1 MKAILVAVVGTAGLL
16 ATPAVA
22 GTKKPSSAK
31 APAKAAEIAQPKQVV
46 ADASA
51 DAGAGAG
58 AATAAAVAQ
67 AVAAAAQPASSPE
80 AFALPDLPAD
90 TAGVFGQVSL
100 PAPVVVGKPIAK
112 PGKEKAPVM
121 KMGND
126 YVLGGGSKRQTT
138 KPGEEVQQIIPKGL
152 SRAAVSTYI
161 DAHADEIQLCWSRIP
176 AKQRPDACTVDLDL
190 TINDAGQVTDVELG
204 GDVPA
209 GAHKCIVHAVS
220 HWQFPV
226 AETSTQINYGISL
239 HSI

>member
-22 GTKKPSSAK
+22 GNQKKQTSAK
-31 APAKAAEIAQPKQVV
+31 APAKAEIAKPAVVVV

-51 DAGAGAG
+51 EAGAG
-58 AATAAAVAQ
+58 AALAIADVI
-67 AVAAAAQPASSPE
+67 AQPAAATE
-80 AFALPDLPAD
+80 MLALPELPAD

-100 PAPVVVGKPIAK
+100 PAPVLAAKPIAK
-112 PGKEKAPVM
+112 PVKEKAPVM

-126 YVLGGGSKRQTT
+126 YVLGGGSKRTSA
-138 KPGEEVQQIIPKGL
+138 KPTEEVQQFVPKGL
-152 SRAAVSTYI
+152 SRAQVSTYI
-161 DAHADEIQLCWSRIP
+161 DSHADEIQLCWSRIP

-220 HWQFPV
+220 HWSFPT
-226 AETSTQINYGISL
+226 AETSTQIEYGISL

>member
-22 GTKKPSSAK
+22 GTKKQSSAK
-31 APAKAAEIAQPKQVV
+31 APSKAEIAQPKAVVV

-51 DAGAGAG
+51 EAGA
-58 AATAAAVAQ
+58 AAAVAQ
-67 AVAAAAQPASSPE
+67 AVDAPAASPD

-100 PAPVVVGKPIAK
+100 PAPIVVGKPIAK
-112 PGKEKAPVM
+112 AGKEKAPVM

-126 YVLGGGSKRQTT
+126 YVLGGGTKRQTA
-138 KPGEEVQQIIPKGL
+138 KPTEEVQQIIPKGL
-152 SRAAVSTYI
+152 TRAAVSTYI

-220 HWQFPV
+220 HWQFPA

>member
-22 GTKKPSSAK
+22 GTKKQSSAK
-31 APAKAAEIAQPKQVV
+31 APSKAEIQPKVV

-51 DAGAGAG
+51 EAGA
-58 AATAAAVAQ
+58 AAAVAQ
-67 AVAAAAQPASSPE
+67 VVAAPAAASSPE

-100 PAPVVVGKPIAK
+100 PAPIVLGKPIAK
-112 PGKEKAPVM
+112 AGKEKAPVM

-126 YVLGGGSKRQTT
+126 YVLGGGSKRQTA
-138 KPGEEVQQIIPKGL
+138 KPSEEVQQIIPKGL
-152 SRAAVSTYI
+152 TRAAVSTYI

-176 AKQRPDACTVDLDL
+176 ANQRPDACTVDLDL

-220 HWQFPV
+220 HWQFPA